1 MERRCRDHRIAE
13 GMDAPAGRHH
23 GECQQGRLA
32 ATGQLA
38 LAAILFRLGPRQE
51 DAVQGN
57 DLHDP
62 GRQHPVWSARVVAHD
77 ARRRSPC
84 HLSAAPS
91 GGGRLPRR
99 CGRARIALA
108 SEFARCRFADRHG
121 GIFPRGADRREIG
134 DGVQDLARARPGCRR
149 GARQAV
155 RQDLPDRPPW
165 GRVRARCRRH
175 YRHPRTWP
183 GNAWPPAHPRRGA
196 TRSHSPVA
204 VVRAQPRR
212 LSPVP
217 RVLVADPIA
226 EAGIAR
232 LREHAEVDVQLKQ
245 SPASLIAR
253 IPDYD
258 ALIVRSETR
267 VDANVIQ
274 AGTRLKVIGRA
285 GAGVDNIDVEAATRA
300 GVLVVNAPSGN
311 TIAATEHTMAMM
323 LALARH
329 IPQADQAVK
338 AGRWERSRFLCFE
351 LRDKVLG
358 VVGLG
363 SIGREVAHRAQA
375 FGMRVIA
382 TDPVL
387 SEERASQLN
396 VKLVP
401 FDQLMSAADIVTL
414 HVPLTKETHHL
425 VDARALALAKPGLRL
440 INVAR
445 GGIVDESALRDALRD
460 GQVAGAAIDVFE
472 QEPPGENPLI
482 SMTQVITTPHLG
494 ASTEEAQISVA
505 LEITEQV
512 IAVLD
517 GGLPRFSLNAP
528 VALPEAMAFLRPFI
542 PVAEGIGRFYA
553 QVGRQP
559 ASRIHVDYAG
569 EIANYDCSVL
579 TAALLTAFLSRFSAE
594 RVNPVNA
601 RTVAA
606 AHGITVIEQ
615 RGARATEFANLISL
629 QAVGEHGTTRVGG
642 TLLLNEPHIVTF
654 DDFRIDLVPHGTF
667 LMSWHADRPGIVGA
681 IGTFLG
687 EKNINIAS
695 MQVGRDRPRGDAVM
709 ILSVDDP
716 VPESILADIR
726 RIPGMADVL
735 SVNL

>member
-1 MERRCRDHRIAE
+1 M
-13 GMDAPAGRHH
+13 
-23 GECQQGRLA
+23 
-32 ATGQLA
+32 
-38 LAAILFRLGPRQE
+38 
-51 DAVQGN
+51 
-57 DLHDP
+57 
-62 GRQHPVWSARVVAHD
+62 
-77 ARRRSPC
+77 
-84 HLSAAPS
+84 
-91 GGGRLPRR
+91 
-99 CGRARIALA
+99 
-108 SEFARCRFADRHG
+108 
-121 GIFPRGADRREIG
+121 
-134 DGVQDLARARPGCRR
+134 
-149 GARQAV
+149 
-155 RQDLPDRPPW
+155 
-165 GRVRARCRRH
+165 
-175 YRHPRTWP
+175 
-183 GNAWPPAHPRRGA
+183 
-196 TRSHSPVA
+196 
-204 VVRAQPRR
+204 
-212 LSPVP
+212 P

-285 GAGVDNIDVEAATRA
+285 GAGVDNIDVDAATRA

-338 AGRWERSRFLCFE
+338 AGRWERSRFLGFE

-396 VKLVP
+396 VKLMSL
-401 FDQLMSAADIVTL
+401 DQLMSEADIVTL

-440 INVAR
+440 VNVAR

-482 SMTQVITTPHLG
+482 SMPQVVTTPHLG

-606 AHGITVIEQ
+606 AHGITVVEQ
-615 RGARATEFANLISL
+615 RGARASEFANLISL
-629 QAVGEHGTTRVGG
+629 QAIGEHGSTRVGG

-654 DDFRIDLVPHGTF
+654 NDFRIDLVPQGTF
-667 LMSWHADRPGIVGA
+667 LMSWHADRPGIIGA

-687 EKNINIAS
+687 QKNINIAS

-735 SVNL
+735 SVSL

>member
-1 MERRCRDHRIAE
+1 L
-13 GMDAPAGRHH
+13 
-23 GECQQGRLA
+23 GEQ
-32 ATGQLA
+32 T
-38 LAAILFRLGPRQE
+38 
-51 DAVQGN
+51 
-57 DLHDP
+57 
-62 GRQHPVWSARVVAHD
+62 
-77 ARRRSPC
+77 
-84 HLSAAPS
+84 
-91 GGGRLPRR
+91 
-99 CGRARIALA
+99 RA
-108 SEFARCRFADRHG
+108 
-121 GIFPRGADRREIG
+121 
-134 DGVQDLARARPGCRR
+134 
-149 GARQAV
+149 
-155 RQDLPDRPPW
+155 
-165 GRVRARCRRH
+165 
-175 YRHPRTWP
+175 
-183 GNAWPPAHPRRGA
+183 
-196 TRSHSPVA
+196 
-204 VVRAQPRR
+204 
-212 LSPVP
+212 

-226 EAGIAR
+226 DDGVED
-232 LREHAEVDVQLKQ
+232 LRRNFDVDVITGQRPEEL
-245 SPASLIAR
+245 LAR
-253 IPDYD
+253 IGDYE
-258 ALIVRSETR
+258 ALVVRSETR
-267 VDANVIQ
+267 VTADQIQ
-274 AGTRLKVIGRA
+274 AARRMRIIGRA
-285 GAGVDNIDVEAATRA
+285 GVGVDNIDVEAATRA

-338 AGRWERSRFLCFE
+338 AGRWERSRFLGTE

-375 FGMRVIA
+375 FGMHVIA

-387 SEERASQLN
+387 SEERAAQLN
-396 VKLVP
+396 VRLVP
-401 FDQLMSAADIVTL
+401 FDQLMSEADLITL
-414 HVPLTKETHHL
+414 HVPLTRETHHL
-425 VDARALALAKPGLRL
+425 VDARALALAKPGVRL

-445 GGIVDESALRDALRD
+445 GGIVDESALREALRD

-472 QEPPGENPLI
+472 QEPPGENPLL
-482 SMTQVITTPHLG
+482 SLPQVITTPHLG

-528 VALPEAMAFLRPFI
+528 VALPEAMAFLRPFL

-559 ASRIHVDYAG
+559 AARLHVDYAG

-606 AHGITVIEQ
+606 AHGITVVEQ
-615 RGARATEFANLISL
+615 RGARASEFANLISL

-654 DDFRIDLVPHGTF
+654 NDFRIDLVPHGTF

-735 SVNL
+735 SVSL

>member
-1 MERRCRDHRIAE
+1 
-13 GMDAPAGRHH
+13 MDAAARRHH
-23 GECQQGRLA
+23 AQREQSGLA
-32 ATGQLA
+32 AAGERA
-38 LAAILFRLGPRQE
+38 LAAGLFRLGPRQK
-51 DAVQGN
+51 DAGQGH
-57 DLHDP
+57 DLHHA
-62 GRQHPVWSARVVAHD
+62 GRQHPLWAARSAADD
-77 ARRRSPC
+77 ARGRPAGDF
-84 HLSAAPS
+84 SAAPAR
-91 GGGRLPRR
+91 GRRLPRR
-99 CGRARIALA
+99 RRRARLA
-108 SEFARCRFADRHG
+108 PAREFARGRVADGHG
-121 GIFPRGADRREIG
+121 SLFSRRPDRREVRG
-134 DGVQDLARARPGCRR
+134 GLQDLAGARPGCRR
-149 GARQAV
+149 GAGQTIRQEFSQPAPPRGV
-155 RQDLPDRPPW
+155 RTGRRFHRRSAGRRAWGAGPAPGRGLRSATPPS
-165 GRVRARCRRH
+165 
-175 YRHPRTWP
+175 
-183 GNAWPPAHPRRGA
+183 A
-196 TRSHSPVA
+196 TRLPPPDPTRGMR
-204 VVRAQPRR
+204 RALP
-212 LSPVP
+212 
-217 RVLVADPIA
+217 
-226 EAGIAR
+226 
-232 LREHAEVDVQLKQ
+232 
-245 SPASLIAR
+245 
-253 IPDYD
+253 
-258 ALIVRSETR
+258 
-267 VDANVIQ
+267 
-274 AGTRLKVIGRA
+274 
-285 GAGVDNIDVEAATRA
+285 
-300 GVLVVNAPSGN
+300 
-311 TIAATEHTMAMM
+311 
-323 LALARH
+323 RH

-338 AGRWERSRFLCFE
+338 AGRWERSRFLGFE

-396 VKLVP
+396 VKLMP
-401 FDQLMSAADIVTL
+401 FNELMSEADLITL
-414 HVPLTKETHHL
+414 HVPLTRETHHL
-425 VDARALALAKPGLRL
+425 VDARALALTKPGVRL

-472 QEPPGENPLI
+472 QEPPGENPLL
-482 SMTQVITTPHLG
+482 SMPQVIATPHLG
-494 ASTEEAQISVA
+494 ASTEEAQITVP
-505 LEITEQV
+505 LDITEQV

-606 AHGITVIEQ
+606 AHGITVVEQ
-615 RGARATEFANLISL
+615 RGARASEFANLISL

-654 DDFRIDLVPHGTF
+654 NDFRIDLVPQGTF
-667 LMSWHADRPGIVGA
+667 LMSWHADRPGIIGA

-687 EKNINIAS
+687 QKNINIAS

-735 SVNL
+735 SVSL

>member
-1 MERRCRDHRIAE
+1 M
-13 GMDAPAGRHH
+13 
-23 GECQQGRLA
+23 
-32 ATGQLA
+32 
-38 LAAILFRLGPRQE
+38 
-51 DAVQGN
+51 
-57 DLHDP
+57 
-62 GRQHPVWSARVVAHD
+62 S
-77 ARRRSPC
+77 
-84 HLSAAPS
+84 
-91 GGGRLPRR
+91 
-99 CGRARIALA
+99 
-108 SEFARCRFADRHG
+108 
-121 GIFPRGADRREIG
+121 
-134 DGVQDLARARPGCRR
+134 
-149 GARQAV
+149 
-155 RQDLPDRPPW
+155 
-165 GRVRARCRRH
+165 
-175 YRHPRTWP
+175 
-183 GNAWPPAHPRRGA
+183 
-196 TRSHSPVA
+196 
-204 VVRAQPRR
+204 
-212 LSPVP
+212 

-226 EAGIAR
+226 EAGINR
-232 LREHAEVDVQLKQ
+232 LRQHAEVDVELRQ
-245 SPASLIAR
+245 SSAALVAR

-267 VDANVIQ
+267 VDAGVIE
-274 AGTRLKVIGRA
+274 AGRRLKVIGRA
-285 GAGVDNIDVEAATRA
+285 GAGVDNIDVDAATRA

-311 TIAATEHTMAMM
+311 TIAAAEHTMAMM

-338 AGRWERSRFLCFE
+338 AGRWERSRFLGTE

-382 TDPVL
+382 TDPML

-401 FDQLMSAADIVTL
+401 FDKLMADADLVTL
-414 HVPLTKETHHL
+414 HVPLTRETHHL
-425 VDARALALAKPGLRL
+425 IDARALAIAKPGVRL

-460 GQVAGAAIDVFE
+460 GQVAGAALDVFE
-472 QEPPGENPLI
+472 QEPPGENPLL
-482 SMTQVITTPHLG
+482 SLPQVVTTPHLG

-505 LEITEQV
+505 LEISDQV

-517 GGLPRFSLNAP
+517 GGLPRFALNAP

-559 ASRIHVDYAG
+559 ASRLQVGYTG
-569 EIANYDCSVL
+569 EIATYDCSLL

-606 AHGITVIEQ
+606 AQGITVVEQ
-615 RGARATEFANLISL
+615 RDVRASEFANLISL
-629 QAVGEHGTTRVGG
+629 QATGDQGTTRVGG

-654 DDFRIDLVPHGTF
+654 NDFRIDLVPHGTF
-667 LMSWHADRPGIVGA
+667 LMSWHADRPGVIGA
-681 IGTFLG
+681 IGTLLG
-687 EKNINIAS
+687 QKNINIAS

-716 VPESILADIR
+716 VPESIQADIR

-735 SVNL
+735 TVTL

>member
-1 MERRCRDHRIAE
+1 
-13 GMDAPAGRHH
+13 
-23 GECQQGRLA
+23 
-32 ATGQLA
+32 
-38 LAAILFRLGPRQE
+38 
-51 DAVQGN
+51 
-57 DLHDP
+57 
-62 GRQHPVWSARVVAHD
+62 
-77 ARRRSPC
+77 
-84 HLSAAPS
+84 
-91 GGGRLPRR
+91 
-99 CGRARIALA
+99 
-108 SEFARCRFADRHG
+108 
-121 GIFPRGADRREIG
+121 
-134 DGVQDLARARPGCRR
+134 
-149 GARQAV
+149 
-155 RQDLPDRPPW
+155 
-165 GRVRARCRRH
+165 
-175 YRHPRTWP
+175 
-183 GNAWPPAHPRRGA
+183 
-196 TRSHSPVA
+196 
-204 VVRAQPRR
+204 
-212 LSPVP
+212 VP

-226 EAGIAR
+226 EAGISR
-232 LREHAEVDVQLKQ
+232 LREHADVDVELKQ
-245 SPASLIAR
+245 SPSALLTR

-267 VDANVIQ
+267 VDAKVIQ
-274 AGTRLKVIGRA
+274 AGSRLKVIGRA

-311 TIAATEHTMAMM
+311 TIAAAEHTMAMM

-338 AGRWERSRFLCFE
+338 AGRWERSRFLGNE

-382 TDPVL
+382 SDPML

-396 VKLVP
+396 VKLMP
-401 FDQLMSAADIVTL
+401 FEQLMSEADLVTL
-414 HVPLTKETHHL
+414 HVPLTRETHHL
-425 VDARALALAKPGLRL
+425 VDARVLAAAKPGLRL

-445 GGIVDESALRDALRD
+445 GGIVDESALWNALRD
-460 GQVAGAAIDVFE
+460 GQVAGAALDVFE
-472 QEPPGENPLI
+472 QEPPGENPLL
-482 SMTQVITTPHLG
+482 SLPQVVTTPHLG

-505 LEITEQV
+505 LEIADQV
-512 IAVLD
+512 VAVLE
-517 GGLPRFSLNAP
+517 GGHPRFALNAP

-559 ASRIHVDYAG
+559 ATRLEVDYAG
-569 EIANYDCSVL
+569 EIADYDCSVL

-601 RTVAA
+601 RAVAT
-606 AHGITVIEQ
+606 AHGITVLER

-629 QAVGEHGTTRVGG
+629 QAVGDHGASRVGG

-654 DDFRIDLVPHGTF
+654 NDFRIDLVPQGTF
-667 LMSWHADRPGIVGA
+667 LMSWHADRPGIIGA
-681 IGTFLG
+681 IGTLLG
-687 EKNINIAS
+687 QKNINIAS

-709 ILSVDDP
+709 IVSVDDP

-735 SVNL
+735 SVTL